1 MIPIILS
8 LALLTIP
15 AAPTGL
21 TVVELEPIEQA
32 ARWAQS
38 MHGHGP
44 GYIIGIPLEKDVWI
58 VRWYPRPLR
67 PFGTCD
73 DDDDCEAAVQ
83 SGCED
88 AGHDGPVTDVSQ
100 NGCICS
106 GVCGGDSGAHY
117 FEICNNP
124 GC

>member
-8 LALLTIP
+8 LVLLTVP

-21 TVVELEPIEQA
+21 TVTQPGPIEQA
-32 ARWAQS
+32 ARWVQS
-38 MHGHGP
+38 VNGLGP
-44 GYIIGIPLEKDVWI
+44 GYIIATKVEDGVYI
-58 VRWYPRPLR
+58 VKWHSRALR
-67 PFGTCD
+67 TFGTCD

-83 SGCED
+83 AGCED

-100 NGCICS
+100 NGCICG